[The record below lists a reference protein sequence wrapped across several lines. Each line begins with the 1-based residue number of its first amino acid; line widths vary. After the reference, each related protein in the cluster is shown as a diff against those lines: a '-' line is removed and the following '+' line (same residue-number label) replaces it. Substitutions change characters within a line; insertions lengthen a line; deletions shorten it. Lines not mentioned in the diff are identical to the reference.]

1 MPRTQLWEPSTL
13 SSQAWDWPRPGC
25 SGVVVP
31 RWRRL
36 QQDHMFRTNL
46 ELSRLSDQARSSTA
60 DEVGQLL
67 VGVAHPQLPA
77 VVVVENLHLM
87 GAEFGEL
94 IDYISTPRSE
104 CPLLVLATAWPEGR
118 GNDQYAHWLTRA
130 QQRGSVQVIE
140 MPQLDPESL
149 IQLLLR
155 SAPTT
160 EAADASRVVAHYA
173 TRLRFNFS
181 CLWKEWRDALPR
193 MGVPCA

>member
-1 MPRTQLWEPSTL
+1 
-13 SSQAWDWPRPGC
+13 
-25 SGVVVP
+25 
-31 RWRRL
+31 
-36 QQDHMFRTNL
+36 MFRTNL

-77 VVVVENLHLM
+77 VVVVEDLHLM

-118 GNDQYAHWLTRA
+118 ANDQYAHWLTRA

-173 TRLRFNFS
+173 DPLALQLFLSLERVARRVAQDGGALRVSERELLDF
-181 CLWKEWRDALPR
+181 PR
-193 MGVPCA
+193 GRN